1 MNSIFPIKIVR
12 SQRRARRL
20 SRNWPL
26 FACVSV
32 AILLGLNVATAAFHL
47 WTVTEVYSS
56 PDGSVQFIEL
66 KATANSQQN
75 LGSASATITST
86 NSSGM
91 NTFTFPTNLPSSS
104 TVSKTMI
111 LGTANL
117 ASVPGGVTPNYI
129 IPANFIRPPVGGGS
143 AAIIWNPLSA
153 AYPFTSLPA
162 DGDSAL
168 FFSGATSTV
177 GTNLMVNFSDET
189 NTIVPVVFTS
199 AQTIDTNFVM
209 SFPTATGVNGSA
221 GPTYAVE
228 YKNLFTDPSW
238 TTLTSVQGDGT
249 TQSASNATAS
259 ASQQFFRLNV
269 H

>member
-1 MNSIFPIKIVR
+1 MNSILPIKSVR
-12 SQRRARRL
+12 SRL
-20 SRNWPL
+20 SPQRSARSLSL
-26 FACVSV
+26 FACISV
-32 AILLGLNVATAAFHL
+32 AVLLGINVASAAFHL
-47 WTVTEVYSS
+47 WSVTEVYSS
-56 PDGSVQFIEL
+56 EDGSVQFIEL
-66 KATANSQQN
+66 RASANFQSS

-91 NTFTFPTNLPSSS
+91 NTFTFPTNLPSS
-104 TVSKTMI
+104 TTLDQTMI

-129 IPANFIRPPVGGGS
+129 IPPNFILPPVGGGD
-143 AAIIWNPLSA
+143 AAIIWNPLGA
-153 AYPFTSLPA
+153 AYPFTSLPT

-168 FFSGATSTV
+168 FFSGAISTV
-177 GTNLMVNFSDET
+177 ETNVMVNFSNQT
-189 NTIVPVVFTS
+189 NTIVPVTYS
-199 AQTIDTNFVM
+199 SIQTIDTNFVM
-209 SFPTATGVNGSA
+209 SFHTATGINGSG
-221 GPTYAVE
+221 GPTYSVE

>member
-1 MNSIFPIKIVR
+1 MNSIFPIEIVR
-12 SQRRARRL
+12 SQQHARRF
-20 SRNWPL
+20 SRNWSL

-32 AILLGLNVATAAFHL
+32 AILLGLNAATAAFHL
-47 WTVTEVYSS
+47 WSVTEVYSS
-56 PDGSVQFIEL
+56 ADGSVQFIAL
-66 KATANSQQN
+66 TGNANFQEN
-75 LGSASATITST
+75 LGTDHATITST
-86 NSSGM
+86 NSLGV
-91 NTFTFPTNLPSSS
+91 NTFTFPTNLPSSTTGS
-104 TVSKTMI
+104 RTMI

-117 ASVPGGVTPNYI
+117 ASIPGGVTPNYI
-129 IPANFIRPPVGGGS
+129 IPPNFILPPVGGGD
-143 AAIIWNPLSA
+143 AAIIWVPLSA
-153 AYPFTSLPA
+153 AYPFTSLPT

-168 FFSGATSTV
+168 FFSGATSSV
-177 GTNLMVNFSDET
+177 GTNVLVNFSNET
-189 NTIVPVVFTS
+189 NTIVPVTFSS

-209 SFPTATGVNGSA
+209 SFRTATGVNGSA

-259 ASQQFFRLNV
+259 ASQQFFRLNA